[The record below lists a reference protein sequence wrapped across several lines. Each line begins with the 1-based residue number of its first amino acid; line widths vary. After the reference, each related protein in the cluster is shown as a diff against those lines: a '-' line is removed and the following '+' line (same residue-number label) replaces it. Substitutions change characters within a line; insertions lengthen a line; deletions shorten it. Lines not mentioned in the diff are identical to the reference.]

1 MEHFSHNMAFAD
13 PLSIEGAPKRTAWQ
27 TIKSILPFLWPKQ
40 RPDMQARVA
49 IAVACLLMGRTANV
63 YGPIVLK
70 DLIDG
75 LEALVRTTQSIEIT
89 VNPSS
94 AIAGLVSLALLYGL
108 MIFLPG
114 ALTEL
119 RSAVFTP
126 VSEFAQRVIG
136 LKTFSHIHDLSM
148 RFHLDR
154 RTGGLSRA
162 IERGT
167 RALQQITGLFAFNI
181 APTLFEI
188 GLVSVYLAVTYPIKY
203 VSVIIVAVVG
213 YIAFTLLFTEW
224 RTKFRREMVG
234 QESRATSI
242 GVDSLLNFE
251 TVKYF
256 GNEKY
261 EADRYNDALLKYMD
275 AAVKSQDT
283 LGMLNAGQLI
293 ARVLCQVTILV
304 LAVQDHAAGQLSTGE
319 VVMINT
325 FMLQLFIPLGFLGSS
340 YRMIRQAMVD
350 MEYMFQLLDLN
361 PEVRDDTDAAPLKVN
376 QGEIQFK
383 DVSFTYER
391 GRKVLSDINFSI
403 DEGQTVAVVGPS
415 GAGKSTLS
423 RLLYRFYDTQE
434 GGIFIDGQ
442 DITRVTQASL
452 RNTIGIVPQDTVLF
466 NDTIRYNIRY
476 GNPLA
481 TDKEVENAA
490 KLASIHDFI
499 TSLPQGYEAR
509 VGERGLKLSG
519 GEKQRV
525 AIARTVLK
533 NPKILVLDEATSALD
548 IKTERE
554 IQAALEEV
562 AKNRTTLVIAHRLS
576 TIVNADE
583 ILVLSDG
590 KIIERGSH
598 LALVKADGTYAEM
611 WRRQKE
617 AAEEI
622 EKIQEIFTGDEL
634 KSLQIEADK
643 LSGQTINT

>member
-75 LEALVRTTQSIEIT
+75 LEALVRTTQSVEIT

-376 QGEIQFK
+376 QAEIQFK

-643 LSGQTINT
+643 LSG

>member
-499 TSLPQGYEAR
+499 VSLPQGYEAR

-643 LSGQTINT
+643 LSE

>member
-1 MEHFSHNMAFAD
+1 MEHFSHAMAFAD
-13 PLSIEGAPKRTAWQ
+13 PLSVDGAPKRTAWQ

-49 IAVACLLMGRTANV
+49 IAVVCLLMGRTANV

-75 LEALVRTTQSIEIT
+75 LESLVRTTQSIDIT

-188 GLVSVYLAVTYPIKY
+188 ALVSIYLAVSYPVKY
-203 VSVIIVAVVG
+203 VLVILVAVVG
-213 YIAFTLLFTEW
+213 YIAFTLVFTEW
-224 RTKFRREMVG
+224 RTKFRREMVS

-261 EADRYNDALLKYMD
+261 EADRYNHALLKYMD

-283 LGMLNAGQLI
+283 LGLLNAGQLI

-304 LAVQDHAAGQLSTGE
+304 LAVQDHAAGLLSTGE

-340 YRMIRQAMVD
+340 YRMIRQSMVD

-361 PEVRDDTDAAPLKVN
+361 PEVRDDKDAAPLKVN

-383 DVSFTYER
+383 NVSFTYER
-391 GRKVLSDINFSI
+391 GRKVLSEINFSI
-403 DEGQTVAVVGPS
+403 DEGRTVAVVGPS

-434 GGIFIDGQ
+434 GSIFIDGQ
-442 DITRVTQASL
+442 DITHVTQASL

-476 GNPLA
+476 GNPQV
-481 TDKEVENAA
+481 TDEEVENAA
-490 KLASIHDFI
+490 KLASIHEFI
-499 TSLPQGYEAR
+499 MSLPQGYEAR

-554 IQAALEEV
+554 IQAALEDV
-562 AKNRTTLVIAHRLS
+562 ARNRTTLVIAHRLS

-583 ILVLSDG
+583 ILVLSAG

-598 LALVKADGTYAEM
+598 MALVKADGTYAEM

-617 AAEEI
+617 AADEI

-634 KSLQIEADK
+634 RSLQIEADR
-643 LSGQTINT
+643 LSE

>member
-203 VSVIIVAVVG
+203 VSVIIVAVVA
-213 YIAFTLLFTEW
+213 YIVFTLLFTEW

-361 PEVRDDTDAAPLKVN
+361 PEVRDHTDAAPLKVN

-499 TSLPQGYEAR
+499 TSLPQGYESR

-583 ILVLSDG
+583 ILVLSAG
-590 KIIERGSH
+590 KIIERRSH
-598 LALVKADGTYAEM
+598 LSLVKADGTYAEM

-634 KSLQIEADK
+634 KSLQIETDK
-643 LSGQTINT
+643 LSE

>member
-1 MEHFSHNMAFAD
+1 MEHFSHATAFAD
-13 PLSIEGAPKRTAWQ
+13 PLSVDGAPQRTVWQ
-27 TIKSILPFLWPKQ
+27 TVKSILPFLWPKQ
-40 RPDMQARVA
+40 HRDMQARVV
-49 IAVACLLMGRTANV
+49 IAVACLLLGRTANV

-75 LEALVRTTQSIEIT
+75 LESLVRTTQSIDIT
-89 VNPSS
+89 LDPSS
-94 AIAGLVSLALLYGL
+94 AIAGLVSLALMYGL
-108 MIFLPG
+108 MVFLPG

-188 GLVSVYLAVTYPIKY
+188 GLVSVYLAVTYPVKY
-203 VSVIIVAVVG
+203 VLVILIAVVG
-213 YIAFTLLFTEW
+213 YVAFTLIFTEW
-224 RTKFRREMVG
+224 RTKFRREMVS

-261 EADRYNDALLKYMD
+261 EADRYNDALLRYMD

-340 YRMIRQAMVD
+340 YRMIRQSMVD

-391 GRKVLSDINFSI
+391 GRRVLSDINFSI
-403 DEGQTVAVVGPS
+403 DEGRTVAVVGPS
-415 GAGKSTLS
+415 GSGKSTLS

-434 GGIFIDGQ
+434 GSIFIDGQ
-442 DITRVTQASL
+442 DITHVTQASL

-476 GNPLA
+476 GNPQA

-499 TSLPQGYEAR
+499 TSLPQGYETR

-583 ILVLSDG
+583 ILVLTAG
-590 KIIERGSH
+590 EIIERGSH

-617 AAEEI
+617 AADEI

-634 KSLQIEADK
+634 RSLQIEADK
-643 LSGQTINT
+643 LSE

>member
-598 LALVKADGTYAEM
+598 LTLVKADGTYAEM

-643 LSGQTINT
+643 LSG

>member
-361 PEVRDDTDAAPLKVN
+361 PEVRDDTDAAALKVN

-643 LSGQTINT
+643 LSG

>member
-361 PEVRDDTDAAPLKVN
+361 PEVRDHTDAAPLKVN

-499 TSLPQGYEAR
+499 TSLPQGYESR

-583 ILVLSDG
+583 ILVLSAG

-598 LALVKADGTYAEM
+598 LSLVKADGTYAEM

-643 LSGQTINT
+643 LSG

>member
-203 VSVIIVAVVG
+203 VSVIVVAVVG

-643 LSGQTINT
+643 LSG